1 MNPRGRPNPRFSMG
15 FHSLH
20 VISHG
25 FSLPSHY
32 FAWIL
37 PPFMLFWSS
46 IVRVFLPSLHFS
58 HGIRANGLHCRLKND
73 PRIVGG
79 KEEKNKS
86 ELQDAADAASDSD
99 ERKQAESNNQTP
111 SEAVYC
117 SGRIRPTL
125 SFRSGTESEGPT
137 APQTLNPEA

>member
-1 MNPRGRPNPRFSMG
+1 MDLA
-15 FHSLH
+15 SLH
-20 VISHG
+20 TISHG
-25 FSLPSHY
+25 FYLPSCY
-32 FAWIL
+32 SGAR
-37 PPFMLFWSS
+37 SS
-46 IVRVFLPSLHFS
+46 
-58 HGIRANGLHCRLKND
+58 GANGLHCRLKND

>member
-1 MNPRGRPNPRFSMG
+1 MDST
-15 FHSLH
+15 SLH
-20 VISHG
+20 AILELDRPG
-25 FSLPSHY
+25 IPSV
-32 FAWIL
+32 A
-37 PPFMLFWSS
+37 PCSS
-46 IVRVFLPSLHFS
+46 E
-58 HGIRANGLHCRLKND
+58 ANGLHCRLKND

>member
-46 IVRVFLPSLHFS
+46 IVRFS